1 MVPFAIAIS
10 AGILFLLRTL
20 IAFWTETTRAHR
32 SNLQIRSKGVRKLTP
47 FSTANRPSAAV
58 IFSARLRDAAEAANE
73 ADEGTGLR
81 YMTH

>member
-20 IAFWTETTRAHR
+20 IAFWTETSRAHH
-32 SNLQIRSKGVRKLTP
+32 SNVQIRSKRVRELTP
-47 FSTANRPSAAV
+47 FSTANRPSTT
-58 IFSARLRDAAEAANE
+58 ISSARLRDAAEAANE
-73 ADEGTGLR
+73 ADEGTGLG

>member
-20 IAFWTETTRAHR
+20 IAFWTETTRAHH
-32 SNLQIRSKGVRKLTP
+32 SNVQIRSKRVRKLAP
-47 FSTANRPSAAV
+47 FSTTNQPSAMV
-58 IFSARLRDAAEAANE
+58 ISDLLRDGAEAANE
-73 ADEGTGLR
+73 GDDGKGLR